1 VVDGGRGRLFL
12 ASWSACRRMTVLD
25 LFMWILKASP
35 SAAKHSALMAE
46 ARRLQ
51 MQAIIP
57 SVASDGCVC
66 VSPYTARIRSAKAVL
81 SSLDGAFRA
90 LLRDTL
96 DCRRLT
102 FYAIIAIPTSARARP
117 APREGRVFGFV
128 SVLTAINLKI
138 HQRNL
143 WILLHECCYQR
154 NLLLSII
161 LAKSISSY
169 KLLPTRCLY

>member
-1 VVDGGRGRLFL
+1 
-12 ASWSACRRMTVLD
+12 MTVLD
-25 LFMWILKASP
+25 LFMRILKASS

-57 SVASDGCVC
+57 SVASDGCVCPC

-154 NLLLSII
+154 NLLLSKI